1 MINSKTLLWSDK
13 IKVLFIFLS
22 SLTTLNAQ
30 QTPQY
35 SQYLRN
41 QFMVNPGAAGVYDF
55 TDITMS
61 GRWQWVGFGDEP
73 RTAFLS
79 VTAPLSIT
87 KRIPYNPALRIS
99 NGPVRNP
106 EIKTGKI
113 KHAIGGTLV
122 ADQYGAFRK
131 LQFSGTYAIHL
142 PITKTYNMSFG
153 TRIGLSNNTF
163 LADKAQVLNI
173 VDPGLGYTDDTYDNF
188 IQDQTSKFILDIG
201 AGLYFYSSRSFFG
214 ISADQLTKDFVE
226 FGTGTANFNNQI
238 HFMATG
244 GYKIPLNENLSLM
257 PAVLLKYMKPAP
269 LTLDASLQLEYKE
282 WLWTGLTYR
291 HKDAIVGMLG
301 LNINHRFKFGYSY
314 DFSLSR
320 FKDVSAG
327 GHEIVLGIM
336 LGR

>member
-1 MINSKTLLWSDK
+1 MMNCNTLLWSDK
-13 IKVLFIFLS
+13 IKVLFIFLAC
-22 SLTTLNAQ
+22 LTTLNAQ

-41 QFMVNPGAAGVYDF
+41 QFMVNPGAAGIYDF

-61 GRWQWVGFGDEP
+61 GRWQWIGFGDEP

-163 LADKAQVLNI
+163 LADKAQVLNV

-201 AGLYFYSSRSFFG
+201 AGLYVYSNRFFIG
-214 ISADQLTKDFVE
+214 VAADQLTKNMVN
-226 FGTGTANFNNQI
+226 FGSASANFDPQMYFN
-238 HFMATG
+238 ATG
-244 GYKIPLNENLSLM
+244 GIKLKANDNFTIT
-257 PAVLLKYMKPAP
+257 PAFILKYMTPAP
-269 LTLDASLQLEYKE
+269 ISLEATLQVEYKE
-282 WLWTGLTYR
+282 WLWAGVSYR
-291 HKDAIVGMLG
+291 NTDAIVGMVG
-301 LNINHRFKFGYSY
+301 LNINKKLKFGYSY
-314 DFSLSR
+314 DYSVSR
-320 FKDVSAG
+320 FNQYSSG
-327 GHEIVLGIM
+327 GHELVLGIM